1 MSVHDEVC
9 GMTIEENDAAQSVD
23 FQGKTYHFCTDR
35 CRRMFEEHP
44 GRYVPLREAEEK
56 KVPPSE

>member
-1 MSVHDEVC
+1 
-9 GMTIEENDAAQSVD
+9 MTIEENDAAQSVD